1 MEVDVTIAGMD
12 AESLFVDLYDA
23 VADEADYVQSD
34 SEVRNFLAEATIT
47 ALVAAT
53 VSAFVAG
60 LTQALGDA
68 VKEGTLSRIRGLLR
82 RSADAPAD
90 APTGRVE
97 LTVEALRLLDQY
109 LPLLRNST
117 SEQRAA
123 EERWVAAELE
133 GRGFPPHVAEC
144 IAADM
149 VGRLRA
155 EAEEQ

>member
-1 MEVDVTIAGMD
+1 MAGMD

-23 VADEADYVQSD
+23 VADQAEYSQSD
-34 SEVRNFLAEATIT
+34 SAARNFLAEAAIT

-68 VKEGTLSRIRGLLR
+68 VKEGTSRRIRALLR
-82 RSADAPAD
+82 RSAEAPDGDRA
-90 APTGRVE
+90 E
-97 LTVEALRLLDQY
+97 LTVEALRLLEQY